1 MQTAVVVVQ
10 PVGKPVGAAPA
21 VAVQGQYDSVMV
33 MVLVARP
40 VGQT

>member
-10 PVGKPVGAAPA
+10 PVGKAVDAPA